1 MVLVVFR
8 SRRTCPPLWLFR
20 PAAHNLAGFVVDCT
34 VCRQVCSPGEML
46 KKEYRFMSDDRIP
59 MTKEGYDKKKAELD
73 HMKNIQMIEVAKRI
87 ATAREMGDLSE
98 NAEYHAAREDQ
109 GMLQAR
115 IDELERKLSN
125 AMIVDKS
132 SLPTDAVVFG
142 AQVKVK
148 DLDMGD
154 FEEFQL
160 VGPGEEDY
168 NTNKILTNS
177 PIGQGLLGKKI
188 GDVAHIQVPMGT
200 IRYEVVKISFQ
211 D

>member
-1 MVLVVFR
+1 MADE
-8 SRRTCPPLWLFR
+8 S
-20 PAAHNLAGFVVDCT
+20 
-34 VCRQVCSPGEML
+34 
-46 KKEYRFMSDDRIP
+46 IP
-59 MTKEGYDKKKAELD
+59 MTKEGYEKKKAELD
-73 HMKNIQMIEVAKRI
+73 RMTNIEMIEVAKRI
-87 ATAREMGDLSE
+87 ATAREMGDISE

-115 IDELERKLSN
+115 IDSLKDSLSR

-132 SLPTDAVVFG
+132 TLPTNVVVFG

-148 DLDMGD
+148 DLDMSETEI
-154 FEEFQL
+154 FHL

-188 GDVAHIQVPMGT
+188 GEIVHITVPMGT
-200 IRYEVVKISFQ
+200 IRYEVLEISFEG
-211 D
+211 

>member
-1 MVLVVFR
+1 M
-8 SRRTCPPLWLFR
+8 
-20 PAAHNLAGFVVDCT
+20 AD
-34 VCRQVCSPGEML
+34 E
-46 KKEYRFMSDDRIP
+46 RIP
-59 MTKEGYDKKKAELD
+59 MTKEGYEKKKSELD
-73 HMKNIQMIEVAKRI
+73 RMMNVEMIEVAKRI

-115 IDELERKLSN
+115 IDALKDSLSR

-132 SLPTDAVVFG
+132 TLPTGLVVFG

-148 DLDMGD
+148 DLDM
-154 FEEFQL
+154 EEIEIFHL

-168 NTNKILTNS
+168 NANKILTSS

-188 GDVAHIQVPMGT
+188 GEVVHITVPMGT
-200 IRYEVVKISFQ
+200 IRYEVLEIVFSE
-211 D
+211 